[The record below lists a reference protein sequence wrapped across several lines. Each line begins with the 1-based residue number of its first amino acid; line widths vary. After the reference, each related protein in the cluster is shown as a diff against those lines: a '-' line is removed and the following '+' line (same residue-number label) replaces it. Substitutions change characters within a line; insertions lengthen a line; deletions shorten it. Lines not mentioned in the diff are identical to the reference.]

1 MKLLNYTGRRLLTL
15 TILFIFSASL
25 AFSQTADKDNAKK
38 LKEIKG
44 AAKKITITTSEGT
57 TTFEG
62 SDAEWLLERMQKDAH
77 KKRIKVMLDDEDF
90 EGIGKLHDFD
100 IDLNL
105 PDHDVIL
112 KRFRDDDSANG
123 TKKIIVEVENGEK
136 SVTVTETDKE
146 GKVKTETYSGKK
158 AEEYLKQHEIEIKKM
173 KDNDIKDLKK
183 KEKKKII
190 ILEK

>member
-1 MKLLNYTGRRLLTL
+1 MKLLNYTGRTLLTL
-15 TILFIFSASL
+15 LMLFIISASV
-25 AFSQTADKDNAKK
+25 AFSQTEEKDNTKK
-38 LKEIKG
+38 LKDIKG
-44 AAKKITITTSEGT
+44 NAKKITITTSEGT

-62 SDAEWLLERMQKDAH
+62 SDAEWLLERMRKDAH

-136 SVTVTETDKE
+136 SVTVSETDKE
-146 GKVKTETYSGKK
+146 GKVKTENYTGKE
-158 AEEYLKQHEIEIKKM
+158 AEEYLKQHEIEMKKM